1 MSLSALSQV
10 QKSNLLVTPLAP
22 LGNFLN
28 SSDLSYPRCPKSCGE
43 GILLNSQLP
52 AYQGG
57 QWVKRVRAGLTTWAR
72 GGQCRA
78 LTVLMEMWLRAGG
91 KGPFWVWWLMD
102 GKGGGDQNSTA
113 KTWTRPPKQ
122 GGRGRKGTGG
132 HFLAEHCPPGW
143 MRICRTSYTP
153 IMHHLSLRATHLTN
167 DEAKTQGVYRQ
178 GKMELGFSPAAWLA
192 KP

>member
-1 MSLSALSQV
+1 MWRRDFIKFPA
-10 QKSNLLVTPLAP
+10 
-22 LGNFLN
+22 
-28 SSDLSYPRCPKSCGE
+28 SCLPGWPVGE
-43 GILLNSQLP
+43 AG
-52 AYQGG
+52 QGG
-57 QWVKRVRAGLTTWAR
+57 AHHMGE

-102 GKGGGDQNSTA
+102 GKGGGDQNATA

-153 IMHHLSLRATHLTN
+153 IKHHLSLRATHLTN
-167 DEAKTQGVYRQ
+167 DDAKTHRGLQTGQDGAGVQPSHLACKALSTSHCAGRPPWPCSL
-178 GKMELGFSPAAWLA
+178 KELSLPPSKLPLSR
-192 KP
+192 K